1 MYTAFLVEIYFG
13 DIWLLF
19 CSTKGLLKLYMQVL
33 ISLSVSLLQCS
44 SHPKKKAPSILPH
57 PDNNSEVDYHQ
68 ATSSKHPIAE
78 FVPVITEY
86 EKADRRSP
94 RFLKS
99 AEQDPLLDEDQQQ
112 QVVLTAIRHHLKA
125 EPVEVIQFDCT
136 SKTHKL
142 ISDSAM
148 SSNPSPNLISVS
160 YHKLTSKGTFVLLY
174 IFQTKLQPA
183 EDNSS
188 GKEELPQQKEKNN
201 TDRNTGPSS
210 FINQY

>member
-1 MYTAFLVEIYFG
+1 M
-13 DIWLLF
+13 
-19 CSTKGLLKLYMQVL
+19 GLQVL
-33 ISLSVSLLQCS
+33 TSFFVSLLQCS
-44 SHPKKKAPSILPH
+44 SHPKKKAPSILSH

-99 AEQDPLLDEDQQQ
+99 AEQDPLLDEDQQH
-112 QVVLTAIRHHLKA
+112 QVVLTAIRHCLKT
-125 EPVEVIQFDCT
+125 ETEEVIQFDCT

-148 SSNPSPNLISVS
+148 SSNPSQNFISVS
-160 YHKLTSKGTFVLLY
+160 YYTLNSEGTLILLH
-174 IFQTKLQPA
+174 IFQ
-183 EDNSS
+183 NYS
-188 GKEELPQQKEKNN
+188 QQKKIPQAKKIFRNKKRKIIRTRIPARRPLSTSIN
-201 TDRNTGPSS
+201 TS
-210 FINQY
+210 FLNYPKA